1 MKKFS
6 ALLLVIVMV
15 AALGVNVFAAKIE
28 TVSQF
33 VSFDTAESTE
43 YYNPENTVYVKF
55 DVSGVTLEGAD
66 GVSALDFEL
75 CYDSDLVEPVV
86 QPSYD
91 GEGDRCDFSSLLVSN
106 PGGAWEV
113 FGTLDS
119 ENSRYVLGFADWY
132 VENVITAETVFTVS
146 VPFKVKA
153 DTRVDD
159 IVFSFENV
167 KAYNADLS
175 KGCEVAV
182 DDVVIRYALQSDENV
197 SLPSDFVSLDIAG
210 YKHDINNVI
219 YFVNEDTTV
228 AEYVSKFM
236 TPVSGQDTMSSFGI
250 LICDLNGEII
260 YSDLTDS
267 DKSEL
272 VIPADSYII
281 GIYSENTDDIS
292 YVEGLLGLGASVE
305 LYNVNV
311 ESTSRLTEGT
321 PLDSA
326 GFSIVEF
333 KTEEGANAYIDYEA
347 KTVTVYEKD
356 VTLQEL
362 DDMIVGD
369 ISVIGKNGYLS
380 SSSLVG
386 TGNVIDYLDGYT
398 VIVLGD
404 VNGDGK
410 VNQFDCIA
418 IKAYVLKGSPL
429 TEYGFKAAC
438 ITGKKPMIFDYLA
451 IKSYYFGKRDFIS
464 LNPNK

>member
-1 MKKFS
+1 MKKIS
-6 ALLLVIVMV
+6 ALLLAIVMT
-15 AALGVNVFAAKIE
+15 AALGVNAFAAKIE

-33 VSFDTAESTE
+33 VSLDVSDSTE

-55 DVSGVTLEGAD
+55 NVGSVTLEGAD

-75 CYDSDLVEPVV
+75 CYDPNLVEPVI

-106 PGGAWEV
+106 PGDAWEV

-132 VENVITAETVFTVS
+132 VENVITDETVFAVS
-146 VPFKVKA
+146 VPFKVKSDA
-153 DTRVDD
+153 RVDD

-175 KGCEVAV
+175 KECDVAV
-182 DDVVIRYALQSDENV
+182 DDVVIRYALQPDVNV
-197 SLPSDFVSLDIAG
+197 SLPSDFVALDIAG
-210 YKHDINNVI
+210 YKHNANNVI
-219 YFVNEDTTV
+219 YFTNEETTV

-236 TPVSGQDTMSSFGI
+236 TPVSGQDSMSSFGI
-250 LICDLNGEII
+250 VICSHNGEII
-260 YSDLTDS
+260 YSDLTDA
-267 DKSEL
+267 DKSDV

-281 GIYSENTDDIS
+281 GIYSDNTDDIS
-292 YVEGLLGLGASVE
+292 YVEGLLGLGASVK
-305 LYNVNV
+305 LYNVNI
-311 ESTSRLTEGT
+311 ESTARLTEGT
-321 PLDSA
+321 PLDGA

-356 VTLQEL
+356 VTLQKL

-369 ISVIGKNGYLS
+369 ISVIDKNGYIS

-398 VIVLGD
+398 VIILGD

-418 IKAYVLKGSPL
+418 IKAYVLKGTQLS
-429 TEYGFKAAC
+429 ENGFKAAC
-438 ITGKKPMIFDYLA
+438 ITGKTPTIFDYLA